1 MKSLYFN
8 DDHLLFRQTA
18 RQFIENEVLPYAA
31 EWEEKREIP
40 RQIWHRMGE
49 LGFLGLD
56 LPEEYGGTNLDFFY
70 SVVWTEEV
78 ARSQMGGFAAA
89 VGVHQYMS
97 VAHIAKTGSDYIK
110 QQYLSAAISGQKLGA
125 LAITEPGGG
134 SDVAAL
140 RTTAQRQGDEYIIN
154 GAKTFITNG
163 CNADFVVVACRLPNT
178 KGVDGVSLII
188 VDRQCA
194 GFSANKLRKMG
205 WHSSDTAELFFDN
218 VRVPVRNL
226 IGQEGMGFYY
236 IMESFQL
243 ERLIAGIG
251 AISGAEIGMELTL
264 KYINERQAFGKP
276 IAKYQSI
283 RHDLVDVATEVEAAK
298 QLTYY
303 ASWLYDQGEVAVK
316 ECSMVKLLTTE
327 VAKKAADVCLQFFG
341 GFGYM
346 EEYPIERLYRD
357 ARVGTIVGGTS
368 AIMRE
373 ILSKIII
380 DNVNFTSGY
389 QRATTLPPITTAK
402 ITPPQKAIDEVISSQ
417 KQKIT
422 NNNSIL
428 LSSQKQETTQMAT
441 PQTAREIVLSL
452 PSRLK
457 THKLAPGYESLVQ
470 LDISGG
476 NGGQFTV
483 HIKDEACTVT
493 EGLIGEP
500 TCKVTTSDSTYEGV
514 ELGKEN
520 AQMAVMFGK
529 IKITN
534 LAEMMT
540 FTGLFHRLA

>member
-8 DDHLLFRQTA
+8 DDHQLFRQSA
-18 RQFIENEVLPYAA
+18 RQFIEAEVLPYAT

-40 RQIWHRMGE
+40 REIWHRMGE
-49 LGFLGLD
+49 LGFLGLN

-78 ARSQMGGFAAA
+78 ARSMMGGFAAA
-89 VGVHQYMS
+89 LGVHQYMS
-97 VAHIAKTGSDYIK
+97 VAHIAKAGSPYIK
-110 QQYLSAAISGQKLGA
+110 QQYLTAAISGQKVGA

-140 RTTAQRQGDEYIIN
+140 RTTARREGDEYVIN
-154 GAKTFITNG
+154 GSKTFITNG
-163 CNADFVVVACRLPNT
+163 CYADFVVVACRLPNT

-188 VDRQCA
+188 VDRECA
-194 GFSANKLRKMG
+194 GFSASKLRKMG

-218 VRVPVRNL
+218 VRVPARNL

-251 AISGAEIGMELTL
+251 AIAGAEIGMELTL

-283 RHDLVDVATEVEAAK
+283 RHDLVDIATEVEAAK

-303 ASWLYDQGEVAVK
+303 ASWLYEQGETAVK

-373 ILSKIII
+373 ILAKIII
-380 DNVNFTSGY
+380 DNVTFKSGY
-389 QRATTLPPITTAK
+389 ERPAASNAQPKAAVTQTLAVEQPESNTENNINNN
-402 ITPPQKAIDEVISSQ
+402 IFSSSQ
-417 KQKIT
+417 
-422 NNNSIL
+422 N
-428 LSSQKQETTQMAT
+428 QETTQMAA

-457 THKLAPGYESLVQ
+457 THKLAPGYESNVQ

-483 HIKDEACTVT
+483 HIKDNACVVT
-493 EGLIGEP
+493 EGFVGDP
-500 TCKVTTSDSTYEGV
+500 TCKVTTTDSTYEGV
-514 ELGKEN
+514 ELGREN

-540 FTGLFHRLA
+540 FTGLFERLA

>member
-1 MKSLYFN
+1 MTKSPYFKAE
-8 DDHLLFRQTA
+8 HEEFRQIA
-18 RQFIENEVLPYAA
+18 RQFIVQEVLPNAA
-31 EWEEKREIP
+31 TWDDQRALP
-40 RQIWHRMGE
+40 RSIWKRMGE
-49 LGFLGLD
+49 LGFLGLNV
-56 LPEEYGGTNLDFFY
+56 PEQYGGSGLDFFY
-70 SVVWTEEV
+70 SVAWTEEV
-78 ARSQMGGFAAA
+78 AGSLNGGFAAA

-97 VAHIAKTGSDYIK
+97 IAHIERVGSEYLKTR
-110 QQYLSAAISGQKLGA
+110 YLQTAVTGEKIGA
-125 LAITEPGGG
+125 LAVSEPNAG

-140 RTTAQRQGDEYIIN
+140 RSTIRRDGDHYILN

-163 CNADFVVVACRLPNT
+163 VYSDFVVVACRLEGT
-178 KGVDGVSLII
+178 KSVEGICLVV
-188 VDRQCA
+188 VDRDMP

-205 WHSSDTAELFFDN
+205 WHSSDTGELFFDN
-218 VRVPVRNL
+218 VRIPLQNL
-226 IGQEGMGFYY
+226 VGQEGMGFYY

-251 AISGAEIGMELTL
+251 AIAGAEIGMELTL

-276 IAKYQSI
+276 IAKYQTI
-283 RHDLVDVATEVEAAK
+283 RHDLVEAAK

-303 ASWLYDQGEVAVK
+303 ASWLYEQGETAVK

-373 ILSKIII
+373 ILAKIII
-380 DNVNFTSGY
+380 DNVTFKSGY
-389 QRATTLPPITTAK
+389 ERPAAANAQPKAAVAQTLAVEQPENNTENNINNNIPS
-402 ITPPQKAIDEVISSQ
+402 SSQ
-417 KQKIT
+417 
-422 NNNSIL
+422 N
-428 LSSQKQETTQMAT
+428 QETTQMAA

-457 THKLAPGYESLVQ
+457 THKLAPGYESNVQ

-483 HIKDEACTVT
+483 HIKDNACVVT
-493 EGLIGEP
+493 EGFVGDP
-500 TCKVTTSDSTYEGV
+500 TCKVTTTDSTYEGV
-514 ELGKEN
+514 ELGREN

-540 FTGLFHRLA
+540 FTGLFERLA